1 MPLPPFGHV
10 GSARPG
16 DLFHSR
22 LELSLLGQHRPRR
35 AGVCA
40 TAAHG
45 AESIILAD
53 QYEDDEIGDDYFW
66 YAGHGGRDAK
76 TGRQVADQQLDARN
90 QRLAAQPANRPAG
103 ARVYRRVD
111 VAPAP
116 WQFRYEG
123 LWRVVAHEYV
133 VGKSGFQVYRFRL
146 EPYRAMRNLE
156 RHAELVEESALASS
170 NKAVEIFRQA
180 QPDVLSF

>member
-1 MPLPPFGHV
+1 MPAPTFGHI

-40 TAAHG
+40 TVAHG

-53 QYEDDEIGDDYFW
+53 QYEDDEIHEAYFW
-66 YAGHGGRDAK
+66 YAGHGGRDLK
-76 TGRQVADQQLDARN
+76 SGHQVADQQLDARN
-90 QRLAAQPANRPAG
+90 RGLLRSQETGRPV
-103 ARVYRRVD
+103 RVYRRID
-111 VAPAP
+111 GAPAA

-123 LWRVVAHEYV
+123 LWRVVAHTYGA
-133 VGKSGFQVYRFRL
+133 GKSGYLVYRFRL
-146 EPYRAMRNLE
+146 EPFPQ
-156 RHAELVEESALASS
+156 
-170 NKAVEIFRQA
+170 AV
-180 QPDVLSF
+180 S

>member
-1 MPLPPFGHV
+1 MAGAPVFGHV
-10 GSARPG
+10 GSAQPG

-40 TAAHG
+40 TAALG

-53 QYEDDEIGDDYFW
+53 QYEDDEIHEDYFW
-66 YAGHGGRDAK
+66 YAGHGARDAK
-76 TGRQVADQQLDARN
+76 TGHQIANQELTYRN
-90 QRLAAQPANRPAG
+90 QGLIRSQETGQPV
-103 ARVYRRVD
+103 RVFQRVD

-123 LWRVVAHEYV
+123 LWQVVAHEYV
-133 VGKSGFQVYRFRL
+133 VGKSGFKVYRFRL
-146 EPYRAMRNLE
+146 EPFQE
-156 RHAELVEESALASS
+156 REA
-170 NKAVEIFRQA
+170 QA
-180 QPDVLSF
+180 

>member
-1 MPLPPFGHV
+1 MPAPVFGHV

-40 TAAHG
+40 TAAEG

-53 QYEDDEIGDDYFW
+53 QYEDDEIHDAYFW
-66 YAGHGGRDAK
+66 YAGHGGRDAD
-76 TGRQVADQQLDARN
+76 TGHQVSDQELTHRNRALARSQETRRPVRVFRRIDA
-90 QRLAAQPANRPAG
+90 
-103 ARVYRRVD
+103 
-111 VAPAP
+111 APAP

-123 LWRVVAHEYV
+123 LWQVVAHTYGP
-133 VGKSGFQVYRFRL
+133 GKSGFQVYRFRL
-146 EPYRAMRNLE
+146 EPFTPPSGRRGVD
-156 RHAELVEESALASS
+156 RKRTSANVRLPSS
-170 NKAVEIFRQA
+170 GGEGPGVGHH
-180 QPDVLSF
+180 D

>member
-1 MPLPPFGHV
+1 MPPPIFGHV
-10 GSARPG
+10 GTAQPG

-40 TAAHG
+40 TAALG

-53 QYEDDEIGDDYFW
+53 QYEDDEIHEDHFW
-66 YAGHGGRDAK
+66 YAGHGARDAK
-76 TGRQVADQQLDARN
+76 TGHQIADQDLSYRN
-90 QRLAAQPANRPAG
+90 QGLIRSQETGQPV
-103 ARVYRRVD
+103 RVFRRVD

-123 LWRVVAHEYV
+123 LWRVVAHEYA
-133 VGKSGFQVYRFRL
+133 VGKSGFKVYRFRI
-146 EPYRAMRNLE
+146 EPFRERA
-156 RHAELVEESALASS
+156 A
-170 NKAVEIFRQA
+170 
-180 QPDVLSF
+180 

>member
-1 MPLPPFGHV
+1 MLLPLFGHV
-10 GSARPG
+10 GTARPG

-22 LELSLLGQHRPRR
+22 IELSLLGQHRPRR

-40 TAAHG
+40 TVAQG

-53 QYEDDEIGDDYFW
+53 QYEDDEIHDDYFW
-66 YAGHGGRDAK
+66 YAGHGGRDVK

-90 QRLAAQPANRPAG
+90 RGLLRSQETGRPV
-103 ARVYRRVD
+103 RVFRRVE

-123 LWRVVAHEYV
+123 LWRVAAHEYSP
-133 VGKSGFQVYRFRL
+133 GKSGFRVYRFRL
-146 EPYRAMRNLE
+146 EPFN
-156 RHAELVEESALASS
+156 
-170 NKAVEIFRQA
+170 QA
-180 QPDVLSF
+180 NS